1 MSKNS
6 KSKLSQIVLALVVG
20 TNAVFFAACGA
31 DESKA
36 PQITLSNG
44 TLYATSRDD
53 NTILEGV
60 TVSGRNGKCKKQ
72 LAFATST
79 NIITLDEIFYSY
91 ENMETCKADG
101 HKDCKPLFD
110 GQKIAYGDAFGFY
123 IIDSKE
129 CPPKNGAYTIE
140 LDTNFGTYKYEI
152 KEP

>member
-1 MSKNS
+1 MKA
-6 KSKLSQIVLALVVG
+6 KSKLSQISLALAVCVG
-20 TNAVFFAACGA
+20 AVFFAACGA

-36 PQITLSNG
+36 PDITLEKIYG
-44 TLYATSRDD
+44 HLRAISRDD

-123 IIDSKE
+123 IMT
-129 CPPKNGAYTIE
+129 PKNVRPKMVLIPS
-140 LDTNFGTYKYEI
+140 N
-152 KEP
+152 